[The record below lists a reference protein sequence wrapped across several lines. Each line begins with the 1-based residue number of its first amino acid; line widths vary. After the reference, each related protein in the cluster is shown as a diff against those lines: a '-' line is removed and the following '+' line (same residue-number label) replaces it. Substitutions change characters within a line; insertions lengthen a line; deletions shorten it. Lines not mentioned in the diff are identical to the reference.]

1 MVQRLLT
8 FMASLF
14 LATPL
19 LAADKG
25 FTKQLTS
32 FLDQYCIDCHGPDK
46 QKGDRRFDTLKLPI
60 EDSATLIQLQ
70 DILDLLNLG
79 EMPPEDEEK
88 HPTVELMLQM
98 IDQLTNVIEEHHE
111 LLSSTDRQ
119 TVLRRLNRREYLNT
133 VRDLL
138 NMNTSLFDPTQSFP
152 RDEEDHHVDTLGDH
166 LVTSGY
172 LLDRYVDAADEIIE
186 KVFEQQDRP
195 KQQTW
200 RFTDNFRDLEGL
212 GSTMEKVANYEYIAL
227 YEVPTSQRHEGA
239 YGTIHDFLDGVPY
252 DGIYRIRFQAES
264 KNRVHTHKRPIST
277 TNPDQLHEVAIV
289 PGDTRVGEIGIPQRI
304 EPTLA
309 TFTLPDDQLEWYE
322 ATVWLDEGITPRF
335 TFPNGTINLRSA
347 FSRVFDAIAPTL
359 DEELDNNFG
368 NRKFVTLNYGGLP
381 HIRIQMLP

>member
-152 RDEEDHHVDTLGDH
+152 RDEEDHHLDTLGDH

-186 KVFEQQDRP
+186 KVFEQQERP

-322 ATVWLDEGITPRF
+322 G
-335 TFPNGTINLRSA
+335 
-347 FSRVFDAIAPTL
+347 
-359 DEELDNNFG
+359 
-368 NRKFVTLNYGGLP
+368 
-381 HIRIQMLP
+381 